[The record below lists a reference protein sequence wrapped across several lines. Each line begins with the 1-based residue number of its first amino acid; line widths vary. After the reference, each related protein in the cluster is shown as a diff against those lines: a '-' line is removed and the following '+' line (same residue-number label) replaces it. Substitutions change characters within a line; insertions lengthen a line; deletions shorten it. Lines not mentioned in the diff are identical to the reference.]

1 MLSDATKRAEYDE
14 ARQMMSSGG
23 YRMPGAAGPGPD
35 FDFGDI
41 FRRAGGNAGD
51 FGETLSG
58 CSTGAVRSAKA
69 TRPGHR
75 ADVNISFPRRCAV

>member
-1 MLSDATKRAEYDE
+1 
-14 ARQMMSSGG
+14 
-23 YRMPGAAGPGPD
+23 MPGAAGPGPD

-58 CSTGAVRSAKA
+58 LFNRRGAQRQAQTWS
-69 TRPGHR
+69 GHR
-75 ADVNISFPRRCAV
+75 SRRQHLVS